1 MDFFEIE
8 FLPEALEYLNEIPDK
23 AKDKILF
30 NMAIARSKKD
40 PKLFKPLQNGIWYFR
55 TQYFGNHYRIF
66 AFWDK
71 TERTNTLVIA
81 THGIMKKSDKPEKS
95 EILKAKALK
104 DKYFESKK

>member
-1 MDFFEIE
+1 LELFEID
-8 FLPEALEYLNEIPDK
+8 FLPEALEYLNEIPLK
-23 AKDKILF
+23 AKEKILF

-55 TQYFGNHYRIF
+55 TLYFGNHYRIF

-81 THGIMKKSDKPEKS
+81 THGIIKKSDKPEKS
-95 EILKAKALK
+95 EIQKAKAIK

>member
-1 MDFFEIE
+1 MELFEID
-8 FLPEALEYLNEIPDK
+8 FLPEALEFLNEIPLK

-40 PKLFKPLQNGIWYFR
+40 PKLFKPLQDGIWYFR

-71 TERTNTLVIA
+71 SERTNTLVIA
-81 THGIMKKSDKPEKS
+81 THGIIKKSDKPEKS
-95 EILKAKALK
+95 EILKAKVIK
-104 DKYFESKK
+104 DKYFKSKN

>member
-1 MDFFEIE
+1 MELFDID
-8 FLPEALEYLNEIPDK
+8 FLPEALEFLYEIPVK

-30 NMAIARSKKD
+30 NMAMARSKKD

-55 TQYFGNHYRIF
+55 TLYFGNHYRIF

-71 TERTNTLVIA
+71 TEKTNTLVIA
-81 THGIMKKSDKPEKS
+81 THGIIKKSDKPEKS
-95 EILKAKALK
+95 EILKAKEIK